1 MNSRPATFDAQAGTF
16 DRRAGLP
23 DECCQSIA
31 RAVLEMAAA
40 GPGDLVL
47 EVGAGTG
54 MLGTWLAR
62 PPLRYVGLDLSRGML
77 ASFRGRLASP
87 SPVSLLL
94 QADGNRLWPLADGTV
109 KVIFGSRTLHLLD
122 LAHVVDESF
131 RVAQP
136 AGASL
141 IVGRIERPSRSLPR
155 ILQQAMRR
163 LLRQYGFAGHA
174 GEQHQRQLLMAF
186 TRRGGRVLEPVLA
199 ARWTALRTPWQAI
212 EAWRSKPGLA
222 GLDIPTD
229 VQRAIL
235 DELARWARSTC
246 GDLHRQVTCDETYV
260 LQGVSLP

>member
-31 RAVLEMAAA
+31 RAVLEMAEVV
-40 GPGDLVL
+40 PGDLVL

-62 PPLRYVGLDLSRGML
+62 PPLRYVGFDLSHGML
-77 ASFRGRLASP
+77 AAFRSRLASP
-87 SPVSLLL
+87 SPMSFLL

-109 KVIFGSRTLHLLD
+109 KVTFGSRTLHLLN
-122 LAHVVDESF
+122 LGHVVDESF
-131 RVAQP
+131 RVAQ
-136 AGASL
+136 AEGASL
-141 IVGRIERPSRSLPR
+141 IIGRIERPSGSLPS

-174 GEQHQRQLLMAF
+174 GEQHRRRLLTAF

-199 ARWTALRTPWQAI
+199 ARWSVLRTPWQAI

-222 GLDIPTD
+222 GLDVPPD
-229 VQRAIL
+229 VQDAIL

-246 GDLHRQVTCDETYV
+246 GDLHRQVTCEETYV
-260 LQGVSLP
+260 LQGVGLP